1 MKVTKYGQ
9 SCFLIES
16 NNNKILIDPGNL
28 KLTNDIINE
37 WMNPTHIFIT
47 HRHADHIH
55 LPSIEKIRN
64 ENTKIYSTSEVK
76 KYNPEFEFN
85 IIKENDEI
93 QIDGFSVKAVHAIHG
108 YLPPMKY
115 NDAVIKENIGYLF
128 EIEGK
133 KIYHT
138 SDTISFDNDV
148 ECDIIFVPVCGHGVV
163 MDAFTAS
170 LFAKETKATMVIPC
184 HYDNPKYPV
193 DINDVKEKM
202 KAQELN
208 YKVLEVS
215 ESIEI

>member
-1 MKVTKYGQ
+1 MKITKYGQ

-16 NNNKILIDPGNL
+16 NKNKILIDPGNF
-28 KLTNDIINE
+28 KLTEDVVVE

-55 LPSIEKIRN
+55 LPTIEKIRN
-64 ENTKIYSTSEVK
+64 EKTKIYSTSEVK

-93 QIDGFSVKAVHAIHG
+93 KFENFSVKAVHAIHG
-108 YLPPMKY
+108 YLPPMKN
-115 NDAVIKENIGYLF
+115 NDAIINENVGYLF

-133 KIYHT
+133 NIYHT
-138 SDTISFDNDV
+138 SDTVSFDNEI

-163 MDAFTAS
+163 MDPFTAS
-170 LFAKETKATMVIPC
+170 LFAKETKATIVIPC
-184 HYDNPKYPV
+184 HYDNPKYQV
-193 DINDVKEKM
+193 DIEYVKKM
-202 KAQELN
+202 FEDQELN
-208 YKVLEVS
+208 YKVLNVK

>member
-1 MKVTKYGQ
+1 MKITKYGQ

-28 KLTNDIINE
+28 KLTSDVVEE

-47 HRHADHIH
+47 HRHQDHIH
-55 LPSIEKIRN
+55 LPSIKKIRN
-64 ENTKIYSTSEVK
+64 ENTKIYSTNEVK
-76 KYNPEFEFN
+76 KYNPDFEFN

-93 QIDGFSVKAVHAIHG
+93 KFGDFSVRAVHAIHG

-115 NDAVIKENIGYLF
+115 TDNIIKENVGYLF

-133 KIYHT
+133 KVYHT
-138 SDTISFDNDV
+138 SDTISFDN
-148 ECDIIFVPVCGHGVV
+148 EIKCDIIFVPVCGYGVV

-170 LFAKETKATMVIPC
+170 LFAKETKAKLVIPC
-184 HYDNPKYPV
+184 HYDNPKYP
-193 DINDVKEKM
+193 IKISDVEEKF
-202 KAQELN
+202 KAVELN
-208 YKVLEVS
+208 YKILDAC